1 MVQLNRYSGV
11 TVLEAE
17 QVINAPLETVWDFF
31 SSPHNLGRIT
41 PPEMNFIITGTDY
54 NKKSYAGQIITYSI
68 SPFRG
73 IRVNWATEITHLD
86 EYKFFT
92 DEQKLG
98 PYKFWHHRHMF
109 RKEGNNTIMND
120 IVTFKVPGGYFGNL
134 IGRIIVEPRV
144 LKIFRYR
151 SEKIVEIFPDSK
163 SDAIGIQNIP
173 S

>member
-11 TVLEAE
+11 AVLEAE
-17 QVINAPLETVWDFF
+17 QTINAPMEVVWDFF

-41 PPEMNFIITGTDY
+41 PPEMNFKITGTDFL
-54 NKKSYAGQIITYSI
+54 KRSYVGQIITYSI

-92 DEQKLG
+92 DEQKIG

-120 IVTFKVPGGYFGNL
+120 IVTFKVPGGYIGRL
-134 IGRIIVEPRV
+134 IGRTMVEPRV

-151 SEKIVEIFPDSK
+151 SEKIDELFPNPGK
-163 SDAIGIQNIP
+163 NALGL
-173 S
+173 